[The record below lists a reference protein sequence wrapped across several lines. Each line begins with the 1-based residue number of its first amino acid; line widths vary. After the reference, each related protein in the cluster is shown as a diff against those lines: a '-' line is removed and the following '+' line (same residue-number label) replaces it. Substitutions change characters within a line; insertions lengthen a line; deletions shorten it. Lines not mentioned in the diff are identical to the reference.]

1 MQINAD
7 EAARL
12 ADMLRLSLS
21 GEEAARFAGDMS
33 SVLGYMSVLDRLD
46 LEGVDP
52 MGVSGNEFAGLRDD
66 APVPSL
72 ARADLMAMG
81 GAAFVPAED
90 AFVVQAVFEEQ

>member
-7 EAARL
+7 EAVRL
-12 ADMLRLSLS
+12 AEMLRISLS
-21 GEEAARFAGDMS
+21 DEEAARFAGDMS

-52 MGVSGNEFAGLRDD
+52 MGVGVNEYAGLRDD
-66 APVPSL
+66 RPAPSL
-72 ARADLMAMG
+72 ERADLLAMG
-81 GAAFVPAED
+81 GAAFNPAES